1 MVADVQKIKEDVTD
15 LQQDMAK
22 VGLLVD
28 RLDSTLE
35 KLTDISTGVSK
46 LLAVHEAKLTS
57 QEILTKSTIDLV
69 ESRRVE
75 NDNKIQ
81 QLHGRISSGEKQ
93 MSEKIDKQY
102 DDIMKEIKELRVES
116 TKQHES
122 LSTRIT
128 TLEKL
133 IWIAVGGAAIISY
146 VIGQINFSSLF

>member
-1 MVADVQKIKEDVTD
+1 MALDVQKLQEDVAD

-28 RLDSTLE
+28 RLDTTLE

-69 ESRRVE
+69 ETRRVE
-75 NDNKIQ
+75 NDSKIQ
-81 QLHGRISSGEKQ
+81 QLHARISSGEKEL
-93 MSEKIDKQY
+93 SEKIDQQY
-102 DDIMKEIKELRVES
+102 DDIMKEIKELRAES
-116 TKQHES
+116 TKQHET

-133 IWIAVGGAAIISY
+133 IWVAVGGAAIISY
-146 VIGQINFSSLF
+146 IASQINLSHLF

>member
-1 MVADVQKIKEDVTD
+1 MALDVQKLQEDVAD

-28 RLDSTLE
+28 RLDTTLE

-69 ESRRVE
+69 ETRRVE
-75 NDNKIQ
+75 NDSKIQ
-81 QLHGRISSGEKQ
+81 QLHARISSGEKEL
-93 MSEKIDKQY
+93 SEKIDQQY
-102 DDIMKEIKELRVES
+102 DDIMKEIKELRAES
-116 TKQHES
+116 SKQHET

-133 IWIAVGGAAIISY
+133 IWVAVGGAAIISY
-146 VIGQINFSSLF
+146 IASQINLSNLF